1 MSDRVA
7 MDVAENNDS
16 ARASYLGWLK
26 EEVERWCNEDGFFDI
41 DWDRDDSITPDQIL
55 DAYQSYEEQGFASP
69 LACLESRLFEDI
81 CFEEDF
87 YENYLMNDL
96 ADAGEDVN
104 EGWNDAQSVW
114 EDLEKV
120 GYRGIDL
127 NLDQLLGQSEFR
139 VNVFFA
145 TQAEQDLDMGSIVA
159 AFGNDYR
166 MADLDHIDGEALD
179 NALSYLVNQQ
189 GHSVTEVYDAL
200 ANGGSADPF
209 IESVHEEVTENSS
222 EAMSELAALVR
233 MDGNQMLAFLD
244 AIERS
249 EDSLVLPKD
258 YATIGVF
265 NQWSGCGGTLD
276 IRLDRDAVL
285 PLSMVREFNIEGQR
299 EVPGGYTVDS
309 VYGLVGSMWC
319 PNFSYSEGVEP
330 SVKEDY
336 SLALEQAREMFS
348 EAAKDPSLDK
358 DGVSLRSEALAARD
372 ASSALADGEVRED
385 VPVER

>member
-1 MSDRVA
+1 MTES
-7 MDVAENNDS
+7 NDS
-16 ARASYLGWLK
+16 ARAAYLGWLK
-26 EEVERWCNEDGFFDI
+26 DEVERWCNKDGFFEV
-41 DWDRDDSITPDQIL
+41 DWDRGDGIRPDQIL
-55 DAYQSYEEQGFASP
+55 DAYQNYEEQGFASP
-69 LACLESRLFEDI
+69 RDCLESRLFEDTYV
-81 CFEEDF
+81 EDDF

-96 ADAGEDVN
+96 ASAGVEVN
-104 EGWNDAQSVW
+104 EGWDNAESVW
-114 EDLEKV
+114 EDLESV
-120 GYRGIDL
+120 GYQGIDL
-127 NLDQLLGQSEFR
+127 NLDQLLGQSELR

-145 TQAEQDLDMGSIVA
+145 TEAEQNLDMGSIVD

-166 MADLDHIDGEALD
+166 MPDLDRIDAEDLD
-179 NALSYLVNQQ
+179 NALSYLINQQ

-233 MDGNQMLAFLD
+233 MDGNQMLVFLD

-258 YATIGVF
+258 YATLGVF

-276 IRLDRDAVL
+276 IRLERDAVL

-299 EVPGGYTVDS
+299 EVPGSYTVDS

-319 PNFSYSEGVEP
+319 PNFFYREGVETG
-330 SVKEDY
+330 VKEDY
-336 SLALEQAREMFS
+336 GLALEQARKARS
-348 EAAKDPSLDK
+348 EAEKEPFLDK
-358 DGVSLRSEALAARD
+358 DAVSLHSEAQAARD
-372 ASSALADGEVRED
+372 ASSALADGEAHED
-385 VPVER
+385 TPVER